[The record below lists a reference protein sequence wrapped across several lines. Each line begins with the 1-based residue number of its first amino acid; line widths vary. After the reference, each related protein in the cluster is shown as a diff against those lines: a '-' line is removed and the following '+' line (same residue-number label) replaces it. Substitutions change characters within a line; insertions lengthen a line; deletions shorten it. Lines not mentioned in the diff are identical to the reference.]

1 MVVKRAYKRVSVND
15 IDRDRL
21 LDSAIEFGGVGT
33 VLGLDIAKQEIVCC
47 LRWGQGQFERP
58 WKVVNPQE
66 LDLLVQ
72 WCEFLRSRCDGFTVG
87 MESTGTYGDGVRYAL
102 SKAGIN
108 LQRVSGKA
116 VSDYQEIFDGVP
128 SQHDGKDAA
137 IVAELVS
144 IGKGS
149 LWPYSTLSDS
159 QQILRHQVL
168 RMDAYS
174 KLQTQWLGRLE
185 AMVARHWPELTDS
198 LKLSSV
204 TIQSLLATYGS
215 AAKAHA
221 DPQLATQL
229 RLWGR
234 QYLEEEKLQHLVSS
248 ASTTKG
254 LPMSESECLWMQEI
268 AGEVLKAHR
277 VHLKCVKEIETQI
290 ASEPVMER
298 YRAALGGP
306 TLAVIWSEVGDP
318 AKYASAGAFLKALG
332 LNLKERSSGQRN
344 GQLAISK
351 RGPALSRR
359 WIYFWALRAIQR
371 DELKGWYSKFNQAG
385 KSGVSDKRRK
395 MKAMIAMM
403 RKLCKSLW
411 HVRVNDKNFDYA
423 LVVSSPSPT
432 PGRRRRRRKTITS

>member
-1 MVVKRAYKRVSVND
+1 MGYV
-15 IDRDRL
+15 
-21 LDSAIEFGGVGT
+21 T
-33 VLGLDIAKQEIVCC
+33 
-47 LRWGQGQFERP
+47 
-58 WKVVNPQE
+58 
-66 LDLLVQ
+66 
-72 WCEFLRSRCDGFTVG
+72 
-87 MESTGTYGDGVRYAL
+87 RY
-102 SKAGIN
+102 
-108 LQRVSGKA
+108 
-116 VSDYQEIFDGVP
+116 P

-137 IVAELVS
+137 MVAELVAH
-144 IGKGS
+144 GKGR
-149 LWPYSTLSDS
+149 LWPYSTLSES

-174 KLQTQWLGRLE
+174 KLHTQWLGRLE
-185 AMVARHWPELTDS
+185 ALVARHWPELTDT

-221 DPQLATQL
+221 DPQLARQL
-229 RLWGR
+229 RLWGK
-234 QYLEEEKLQHLVSS
+234 QYLEEEKLQHIVSS

-254 LPMSESECLWMQEI
+254 LPMTESECLWMQEI
-268 AGEVLKAHR
+268 ATEVLKAHR
-277 VHLKCVKEIETQI
+277 VHLKCVKVIETQI
-290 ASEPVMER
+290 ANDPVMER
-298 YRAALGGP
+298 YRATLSGA

-318 AKYASAGAFLKALG
+318 G
-332 LNLKERSSGQRN
+332 LNLKERSSGRRT

-371 DELKGWYSKFNQAG
+371 DELKGWYSKFIQAG
-385 KSGVSDKRRK
+385 KTGASDKRRK

-423 LVVSSPSPT
+423 LVISNPST
-432 PGRRRRRRKTITS
+432 TAGRRRRRRKAIGT

>member
-15 IDRDRL
+15 IDRERL
-21 LDSAIEFGGVGT
+21 LEAAIEFGGSGT
-33 VLGLDIAKQEIVCC
+33 VLGLDIAKQEIVAC
-47 LRWGQGQFERP
+47 LRWGQGEFERP
-58 WKVVNPQE
+58 WKVVNPHE
-66 LDLLVQ
+66 LGLLVQ

-108 LQRVSGKA
+108 VQRVSGKA
-116 VSDYQEIFDGVP
+116 VSDYHEIFDGVP

-137 IVAELVS
+137 MVAELVAH
-144 IGKGS
+144 GKGR
-149 LWPYSTLSDS
+149 LWPYSTLSES

-174 KLQTQWLGRLE
+174 KLHIQWLGRLE
-185 AMVARHWPELTDS
+185 ALVARHWPELTDT

-221 DPQLATQL
+221 DPQLARQL
-229 RLWGR
+229 RLWGK
-234 QYLEEEKLQHLVSS
+234 QYLEEEKLQHIVSS

-254 LPMSESECLWMQEI
+254 LPMTESECLWMQEI
-268 AGEVLKAHR
+268 ATEVLKAHR
-277 VHLKCVKEIETQI
+277 VHLKCVKVIETQI
-290 ASEPVMER
+290 ANDPVMAR
-298 YRAALGGP
+298 YRVTLSGA

-332 LNLKERSSGQRN
+332 LNLKERSSGRRT

-371 DELKGWYSKFNQAG
+371 DELKGWYSKFIQADKTG
-385 KSGVSDKRRK
+385 ASDKRRK

-423 LVVSSPSPT
+423 LVISNPSPT
-432 PGRRRRRRKTITS
+432 AGRRRRRRKAIRT